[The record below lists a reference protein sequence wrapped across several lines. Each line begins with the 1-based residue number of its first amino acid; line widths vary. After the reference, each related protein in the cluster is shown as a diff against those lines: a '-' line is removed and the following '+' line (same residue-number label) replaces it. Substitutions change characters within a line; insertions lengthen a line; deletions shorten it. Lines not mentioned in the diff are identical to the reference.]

1 MNKIWRM
8 IAALLLLA
16 LSGGVV
22 WKFMPVP
29 ASEVSAVLEGMP
41 ASSGTFSR
49 VTGPVDL
56 SFPKDFGAHPDT
68 QTEWWYFTGNIAAAD
83 GRRFGYQL
91 TFFRRGLVGPAVI
104 EQRSSAWA
112 ADQVYLAH
120 FALTDAAGG
129 GFHPIER
136 IERGAAG
143 MAGAQGEPAFQVWLR
158 DWSVQQLDEQTYQ
171 LRAFQDG
178 MGLELNLDDIKGPV
192 MQGDSGYSQ
201 KGPDPGNASTY
212 VSLTRLESRGFV
224 TLSGLKIAV
233 TGTTWMDH
241 EYGTSTLAADQIGW
255 DWFSIQLDDGRD
267 LMMYTIRRKDGAIDP
282 FSRGAIIEKDGS
294 VEALQSG
301 DFEITVNKRW
311 KSPHSGGIYPA
322 AWSVRVP
329 ESGLFLQIEPILADQ
344 ELNNSFVYWEGAVR
358 IEGSQYGKALKGW
371 GYTELTGYARSF
383 EGGF

>member
-29 ASEVSAVLEGMP
+29 ANEVSAVLEGMP
-41 ASSGTFSR
+41 VSSGTFSR

-143 MAGAQGEPAFQVWLR
+143 MAGAQGEPAFRVWLR